1 MRCEHCSWP
10 STVAVWMPSTGG
22 SLCAAAGAS
31 LGQERALSLFPTAK
45 CNSQLLAEGVEQF
58 NRRGKGVVFSQ
69 KKVIE
74 RGLGTAN
81 RPWSFIGFNQP
92 TPWRHG
98 AKAGGSS
105 FKPERCFHTACHYTV
120 GLCHGSLAVPAT
132 ASKHGRKKS

>member
-1 MRCEHCSWP
+1 MFLVQHCGCVDAQHWWL
-10 STVAVWMPSTGG
+10 TVCCCRSQPGPGTG
-22 SLCAAAGAS
+22 SQPLPYS
-31 LGQERALSLFPTAK
+31 QVQQPTPD
-45 CNSQLLAEGVEQF
+45 SQLLAEGVEQ
-58 NRRGKGVVFSQ
+58 GKGSDFQ
-69 KKVIE
+69 PKKVIE

-132 ASKHGRKKS
+132 ASKYGRKKS